1 MKISY
6 VSSNNISN
14 SQTWTKNYQGLGAA
28 GFNITKHL
36 IDSHISVNYV
46 SQFDKKFSIL
56 TRLKWDIYR
65 YFFQKKYY
73 RWADKLIVRNY
84 AHQVKQK
91 ISNIDTNLILCTE
104 NVLPIA
110 YLDCKQPI
118 VLWLDSTLSSL
129 INFYSYLDNLCDENI
144 RSIYEI
150 EATALHRCSLL
161 IYTSEWAAKN
171 AIQTYGVSPSK
182 VKVIPWG
189 ANFYCNQDISDIEKT
204 IDSRPRNKC
213 NLLFLGVDWYRKG
226 GDIAIKV
233 VQELNKMGVPSELTI
248 VGCEPPS
255 EEQIPSFVKL
265 VGYINQSTQAGFN
278 TIKKLFNE
286 SHFLIMPSRAEAFGL
301 VFCEA
306 SSFGVPSITTNV
318 GGIPTAVKDG
328 INGQTFDKDANIE
341 EYCRYIANLFSD
353 YSQYRSL
360 ALSSFNEYKSRLNWN
375 VAVNEAK
382 ELMNDLI

>member
-6 VSSNNISN
+6 VSSINMSN
-14 SQTWTKNYQGLGAA
+14 PQKWAKNYQGLGAA
-28 GFNITKHL
+28 GYNITKHL
-36 IDSHISVNYV
+36 IDSHTSVNYV
-46 SQFDKKFSIL
+46 SQFKKKFSVL
-56 TRLKWDIYR
+56 TRIKWDIYR
-65 YFFQKKYY
+65 HIFHKKYY
-73 RWADKLIVRNY
+73 RWAEKPIVKNY

-91 ISNIDTNLILCTE
+91 ISNLDTDLILCTE

-189 ANFYCNQDISDIEKT
+189 GNLSDDKNINEIEKI
-204 IDSRPRNKC
+204 IDSRSQNKC
-213 NLLFLGVDWYRKG
+213 KLLFLGVDWYRKG
-226 GDIAIKV
+226 GDIALKV
-233 VQELNKMGVPSELTI
+233 VEELNKQGLTTELTI
-248 VGCEPPS
+248 VGCQPIVDASLPDY
-255 EEQIPSFVKL
+255 VKL
-265 VGYINQSTQAGFN
+265 CGFINKSTVEGRQKIDN
-278 TIKKLFNE
+278 LLSE
-286 SHFLIMPSRAEAFGL
+286 SHFLILPSSADCSPLVLIEANFFGTPCL
-301 VFCEA
+301 
-306 SSFGVPSITTNV
+306 STNI
-318 GGIPTAVKDG
+318 GGIPSIIKEN
-328 INGQTFDKDANIE
+328 INGKTFDLNASIE
-341 EYCRYIANLFSD
+341 EYSRYIASLFSD
-353 YSQYRSL
+353 YSRYRSL
-360 ALSSFNEYKSRLNWN
+360 AISSFNEYKSRLNWN

-382 ELMNDLI
+382 QLMYDLI